1 MKFSD
6 FASAS
11 RGSGPIF
18 REERNVRPQCFF
30 CVGATGRDGGG
41 GMGTSCSVARSLS
54 RQNGKEEVKSE
65 GGPGGGGGGGLFA
78 ITVSAQCFRKLSG
91 LFGRISPPPLVEGR
105 RRGALTSSPELG
117 HQLEIG
123 GGRGGPTRSTEGGSH
138 PPPSK
143 KIKKSSLRALLPFL
157 GARRPRGSRKKEG
170 RLEKSVA
177 PACQRRRWFFFLL
190 SRRGSL
196 RIA

>member
-1 MKFSD
+1 MSAPRAF
-6 FASAS
+6 FASGQ
-11 RGSGPIF
+11 R
-18 REERNVRPQCFF
+18 
-30 CVGATGRDGGG
+30 G
-41 GMGTSCSVARSLS
+41 GMGGKGGRAPPAASPGHSHAKMGRRKSS
-54 RQNGKEEVKSE
+54 RKAAQLRR
-65 GGPGGGGGGGLFA
+65 GGGGLLA

-91 LFGRISPPPLVEGR
+91 LFGRISPPLAEGR

-117 HQLEIG
+117 HQLGLG

-138 PPPSK
+138 QPPSK

>member
-1 MKFSD
+1 MSAPRAF
-6 FASAS
+6 FASGQ
-11 RGSGPIF
+11 RGGM
-18 REERNVRPQCFF
+18 
-30 CVGATGRDGGG
+30 GG
-41 GMGTSCSVARSLS
+41 GMGDGHLLQRRPVTLTP
-54 RQNGKEEVKSE
+54 KWE
-65 GGPGGGGGGGLFA
+65 GGSQVGRRPRRGGAFSQSRFLHNVLESCQDFL
-78 ITVSAQCFRKLSG
+78 VE
-91 LFGRISPPPLVEGR
+91 SPPPPLAEGR

-117 HQLEIG
+117 HQLGSG

>member
-1 MKFSD
+1 MNFSG
-6 FASAS
+6 FASGS

-18 REERNVRPQCFF
+18 REEGNVRPQGFF
-30 CVGATGRDGGG
+30 CVGATGREGGG
-41 GMGTSCSVARSLS
+41 TGTSCSVARSLS

-65 GGPGGGGGGGLFA
+65 GGPGEGA
-78 ITVSAQCFRKLSG
+78 
-91 LFGRISPPPLVEGR
+91 GRAAFSQSRFLHNVLESCQDFLVESLAEGR

-117 HQLEIG
+117 HQLGSG

-177 PACQRRRWFFFLL
+177 PACQRRRWFFFCSPGVAL
-190 SRRGSL
+190 SGSPNL
-196 RIA
+196 